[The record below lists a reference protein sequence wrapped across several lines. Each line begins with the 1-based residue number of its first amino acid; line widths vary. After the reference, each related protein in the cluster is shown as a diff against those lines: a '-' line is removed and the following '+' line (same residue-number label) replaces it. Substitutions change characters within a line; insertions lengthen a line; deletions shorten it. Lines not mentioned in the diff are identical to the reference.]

1 VKKTVKKA
9 AVPNKAAKS
18 ADLSKWYGKW
28 YIKEIV
34 YFSFLFLSSKAARS
48 LSLEDRINDKRERE
62 RREMLFGERM
72 RRPRPSSAQST
83 PRDGK
88 MRASS
93 SDRMDFGC
101 AWAFQIRLVPE
112 IHLGN
117 IGLMVILSPSS
128 CRPSSSFV
136 RAFFLDFVVKKKV
149 KRERESVWKTQTE
162 IKYFCY
168 ARAELS

>member
-1 VKKTVKKA
+1 
-9 AVPNKAAKS
+9 
-18 ADLSKWYGKW
+18 
-28 YIKEIV
+28 
-34 YFSFLFLSSKAARS
+34 
-48 LSLEDRINDKRERE
+48 
-62 RREMLFGERM
+62 M

-117 IGLMVILSPSS
+117 IGLMILSPSS

-149 KRERESVWKTQTE
+149 KREREFGKQ
-162 IKYFCY
+162 K
-168 ARAELS
+168 

>member
-1 VKKTVKKA
+1 
-9 AVPNKAAKS
+9 
-18 ADLSKWYGKW
+18 
-28 YIKEIV
+28 
-34 YFSFLFLSSKAARS
+34 
-48 LSLEDRINDKRERE
+48 
-62 RREMLFGERM
+62 M

-101 AWAFQIRLVPE
+101 AWEFQIRLVPE

-128 CRPSSSFV
+128 CPPSSSFV

-149 KRERESVWKTQTE
+149 KRERESVGKHKQ
-162 IKYFCY
+162 K
-168 ARAELS
+168 